1 MSKICEYIPN
11 ISKIYEQVMFKQI
24 FKYFETILSKNQC
37 GFRKGFS
44 VQLCLL
50 AMLKNGNRPF
60 VIRKDLLHSQCI
72 WVSLTNITINT
83 KLFIKEK
90 TKNKD

>member
-1 MSKICEYIPN
+1 MQNCLRIRPVSKICEYIPN
-11 ISKIYEQVMFKQI
+11 FSKIYEQVMFKQI

-50 AMLKNGNRPF
+50 AMLKKWKSAICDKKRFAALPMYMGF
-60 VIRKDLLHSQCI
+60 AYQHYD
-72 WVSLTNITINT
+72 
-83 KLFIKEK
+83 
-90 TKNKD
+90 